1 MVRPSRF
8 FFHSNQCNQTEAGRK
23 NSLVSLCSRNISIHF
38 CCLVQGT
45 RPRLREHVQRPI
57 VLHDIKL
64 LFFYP
69 IGCTAL
75 HHAAKN
81 GHLVVVKWLIQ
92 EADVKLLPCSK
103 KERTPRAFA
112 KRNGHRKVVLYLAE
126 MGKCKL

>member
-1 MVRPSRF
+1 M
-8 FFHSNQCNQTEAGRK
+8 
-23 NSLVSLCSRNISIHF
+23 
-38 CCLVQGT
+38 
-45 RPRLREHVQRPI
+45 
-57 VLHDIKL
+57 
-64 LFFYP
+64 
-69 IGCTAL
+69 